1 MNFETFLGTKQ
12 KVTLSLFHESSE
24 REFMIDMA
32 KQWALR
38 VSDAAVQTAKGS
50 KQPRVLK
57 TVKPMN
63 HGNEHHGYISP
74 RV

>member
-32 KQWALR
+32 KQ
-38 VSDAAVQTAKGS
+38 
-50 KQPRVLK
+50 
-57 TVKPMN
+57 
-63 HGNEHHGYISP
+63 
-74 RV
+74 